1 MGVTEPHFVS
11 YIVNNSAQA
20 ARKHLFMSLQFKN
33 IFTRVIYM
41 YICIILTLAEM
52 PTPEVQNVG
61 DSFWARTFIVS
72 NIKV

>member
-1 MGVTEPHFVS
+1 
-11 YIVNNSAQA
+11 
-20 ARKHLFMSLQFKN
+20 
-33 IFTRVIYM
+33 M
-41 YICIILTLAEM
+41 YICIILTLSEM